1 MEDGIDRNLFMY
13 PIQEIKPEKYLYVCT
28 PKESVSD
35 LIITFEKEKAIKLM
49 KEKKYTIDI
58 FKKNKEN
65 LYVPSYDC
73 LFFNLQ

>member
-1 MEDGIDRNLFMY
+1 MEDGIDRNLY
-13 PIQEIKPEKYLYVCT
+13 ICPIQEIKPEKYLYVCT
-28 PKESVSD
+28 PNESVSD

-49 KEKKYTIDI
+49 REKKYTIDI